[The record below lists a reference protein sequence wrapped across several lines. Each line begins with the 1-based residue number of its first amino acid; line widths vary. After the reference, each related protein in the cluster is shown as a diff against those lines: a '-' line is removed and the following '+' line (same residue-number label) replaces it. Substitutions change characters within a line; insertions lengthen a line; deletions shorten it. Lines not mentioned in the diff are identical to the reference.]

1 MPAKTLEGQ
10 AIDTEAEGER
20 PRLGLRERRKRLTAA
35 ELEAAAYRLFGE
47 RGFDAVTVDDIA
59 AEADVSR
66 RTFFRYFASKEDV
79 LLADHFVQ
87 LARLREAMASRPA
100 DEPIVT
106 ALRNALLSL
115 TSDFEERR
123 ELVITRAKLMRDTP
137 SLQARSIVHQKLW
150 EEAMQEMVAAHLG
163 VDPVKDLRPG
173 VVAAAALAAMRVAF
187 TNWLAAGCG
196 GDLIELTMKALDLLD
211 GGLGQI
217 HDGVISGGAP
227 APPG

>member
-1 MPAKTLEGQ
+1 MPTKTLEENVQ
-10 AIDTEAEGER
+10 SDPTGEERAR
-20 PRLGLRERRKRLTAA
+20 PGLRERRKALTAA

-115 TSDFEERR
+115 TSDFEERKDMI
-123 ELVITRAKLMRDTP
+123 VTRARLMRDTP
-137 SLQARSIVHQKLW
+137 SLQARSLVHQKLW
-150 EEAMQEMVAAHLG
+150 EDAMQEMVAARLG

-173 VVAAAALAAMRVAF
+173 VVSAATLAAMRVAF
-187 TNWLAAGCG
+187 TNWLADDCD
-196 GDLIELTMKALDLLD
+196 GDLIGLTTEALDFLE
-211 GGLGQI
+211 GGLGQL
-217 HDGVISGGAP
+217 HDED
-227 APPG
+227 

>member
-1 MPAKTLEGQ
+1 MPVKTLENKAAPDDGG
-10 AIDTEAEGER
+10 DR
-20 PRLGLRERRKRLTAA
+20 PRPGLRERRKALTAS

-47 RGFDAVTVDDIA
+47 RGFDNVTVDDIA

-87 LARLREAMASRPA
+87 LARLREAMAARPM

-106 ALRNALLSL
+106 ALRNAVL
-115 TSDFEERR
+115 TLTTDFEERK
-123 ELVITRAKLMRDTP
+123 EKVILRARLMRDTP
-137 SLQARSIVHQKLW
+137 SLQARSLVHQKLW
-150 EEAMQEMVAAHLG
+150 EEAMQEMVADRLG

-187 TNWLAAGCG
+187 TIWLTADCE
-196 GDLIELTMKALDLLD
+196 GDVIELTKEALDLLD
-211 GGLGQI
+211 GGLGQLRAG
-217 HDGVISGGAP
+217 D
-227 APPG
+227 

>member
-1 MPAKTLEGQ
+1 MPLKTLEDKAPAPDAAG
-10 AIDTEAEGER
+10 DR
-20 PRLGLRERRKRLTAA
+20 PRPGLRERRKKLTAA

-79 LLADHFVQ
+79 LLADHFTQ

-106 ALRNALLSL
+106 ALRNAVLSM
-115 TSDFEERR
+115 TGDFDARKEM
-123 ELVITRAKLMRDTP
+123 VILRGRLMRDTP
-137 SLQARSIVHQKLW
+137 SLQARSLVHQKLW
-150 EEAMQEMVAAHLG
+150 EDAMQEMVAERLG

-173 VVAAAALAAMRVAF
+173 VVSAAALAAMRVAF
-187 TNWLAAGCG
+187 TNWLSGGCDS
-196 GDLIELTMKALDLLD
+196 DLIALTTEALDLLD
-211 GGLGQI
+211 GGLQQL
-217 HDGVISGGAP
+217 HSR
-227 APPG
+227 

>member
-1 MPAKTLEGQ
+1 MPLKTLEDNLQLAPTGDDR
-10 AIDTEAEGER
+10 AR
-20 PRLGLRERRKRLTAA
+20 PGLRERRKKLTAD

-47 RGFDAVTVDDIA
+47 RGFDNVTVDDIA

-87 LARLREAMASRPA
+87 LARLREAMADRPA

-115 TSDFEERR
+115 TTDFEERKEMIIIR
-123 ELVITRAKLMRDTP
+123 GRIMHDTP
-137 SLQARSIVHQKLW
+137 SLQARSLVHQKLW
-150 EEAMQEMVAAHLG
+150 EEAMQDMVADRLG

-173 VVAAAALAAMRVAF
+173 VVSAATLAAMRVAF
-187 TNWLAAGCG
+187 TNWLSAGCG
-196 GDLIELTMKALDLLD
+196 TDLIELTTEALDLLD
-211 GGLGQI
+211 GGLGQL
-217 HDGVISGGAP
+217 HTGD
-227 APPG
+227 

>member
-1 MPAKTLEGQ
+1 MPVKSLENGTT
-10 AIDTEAEGER
+10 APGER
-20 PRLGLRERRKRLTAA
+20 TRPGLRERRKALTAA

-47 RGFDAVTVDDIA
+47 RGFDNVTVDDIA

-87 LARLREAMASRPA
+87 LARLREAMAARPA

-115 TSDFEERR
+115 SSDFEQRKEMIIIRGR
-123 ELVITRAKLMRDTP
+123 LMRDTP
-137 SLQARSIVHQKLW
+137 SLQARSLVHQKLW
-150 EEAMQEMVAAHLG
+150 EEAMQEMVADRLG

-173 VVAAAALAAMRVAF
+173 VVSAATLAAMRVAF
-187 TNWLAAGCG
+187 TNWLTAGCR
-196 GDLIELTMKALDLLD
+196 GDLIALTAEVLDLLD

-217 HDGVISGGAP
+217 HTDD
-227 APPG
+227 

>member
-1 MPAKTLEGQ
+1 MPVETMET
-10 AIDTEAEGER
+10 TERSR
-20 PRLGLRERRKRLTAA
+20 PGLRERRKALTAA

-47 RGFDAVTVDDIA
+47 RGFDNVTVDDIA

-87 LARLREAMASRPA
+87 LARLREAMEARPP

-115 TSDFEERR
+115 TGDFEERK
-123 ELVITRAKLMRDTP
+123 EKVILRGRLMRDTP
-137 SLQARSIVHQKLW
+137 SLQARSLVHQKLW
-150 EEAMQEMVAAHLG
+150 EDAMQEMVAAKLG

-173 VVAAAALAAMRVAF
+173 VLASAALAAMRVAF
-187 TNWLAAGCG
+187 TLWLTAGCD
-196 GDLIELTMKALDLLD
+196 GDLIELTTEALDFLD
-211 GGLGQI
+211 GGFGQI
-217 HDGVISGGAP
+217 HSED
-227 APPG
+227 

>member
-1 MPAKTLEGQ
+1 MPVKTLEDETAPDAG
-10 AIDTEAEGER
+10 DR
-20 PRLGLRERRKRLTAA
+20 PRPGLRERRKALTAA

-47 RGFDAVTVDDIA
+47 RGFDNVTVDDIA

-87 LARLREAMASRPA
+87 LARLREAMAARPE

-115 TSDFEERR
+115 TSDFEERK
-123 ELVITRAKLMRDTP
+123 EKVIIRARLMRDTP
-137 SLQARSIVHQKLW
+137 SLQARSLVHQQLW
-150 EEAMQEMVAAHLG
+150 ENAMQEMVADRLE

-187 TNWLAAGCG
+187 TIWLTAGCD
-196 GDLIELTMKALDLLD
+196 GDVIELTTEALDLLD
-211 GGLGQI
+211 GGLGQL
-217 HDGVISGGAP
+217 HRQG
-227 APPG
+227 

>member
-1 MPAKTLEGQ
+1 MPVKTLENDAHAPDDAGDR
-10 AIDTEAEGER
+10 AR
-20 PRLGLRERRKRLTAA
+20 PGLRERRKALTAA

-47 RGFDAVTVDDIA
+47 RGFDNVTVDDIA

-87 LARLREAMASRPA
+87 LARLREAMAARPE

-115 TSDFEERR
+115 SSDFEERK
-123 ELVITRAKLMRDTP
+123 EMIITRGRIMRDTP
-137 SLQARSIVHQKLW
+137 SLQARSLVHQRLW
-150 EEAMQEMVAAHLG
+150 EDAMQEMVADRLG

-173 VVAAAALAAMRVAF
+173 VVSAATLAAMRVAF
-187 TNWLAAGCG
+187 TNWLTAGCRA
-196 GDLIELTMKALDLLD
+196 DLIEMTTEALDLLD
-211 GGLGQI
+211 GGLGQL
-217 HDGVISGGAP
+217 HRGD
-227 APPG
+227 